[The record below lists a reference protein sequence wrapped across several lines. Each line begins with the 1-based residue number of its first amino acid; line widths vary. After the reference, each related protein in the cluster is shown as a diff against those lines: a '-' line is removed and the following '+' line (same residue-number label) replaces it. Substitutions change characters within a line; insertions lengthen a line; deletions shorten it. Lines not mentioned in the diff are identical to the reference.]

1 MQRTKW
7 VSSKKKRGLA
17 NQDRRRGEAPTVTC
31 FSIPRGG
38 VRVPA
43 RRRKEGGRDW
53 ARRAP
58 QRDGRSGDTEEKR
71 NSRLAAMAPAGMR
84 NNSQRRAKVFQSRQ
98 AGADQ
103 TGARRE
109 RGLVE
114 SKDGLVIAGVG
125 RSLGWLGRMQIWA
138 WTLSAGP
145 AANKSLTVSCRS
157 AMAQRDWM
165 MVHRQELH
173 VSPRFCTSAGEWR

>member
-1 MQRTKW
+1 MLHSAIPNRASTSDETDAMRKVGRDQNFGDGRAEDAANKVGQLQEKERRSESRQAESRGANGDMLFDSTWRRSRTC
-7 VSSKKKRGLA
+7 
-17 NQDRRRGEAPTVTC
+17 E
-31 FSIPRGG
+31 
-38 VRVPA
+38 
-43 RRRKEGGRDW
+43 RRKEGGRDW

-58 QRDGRSGDTEEKR
+58 QRDGRSGDTEGKI

-114 SKDGLVIAGVG
+114 SKDGLVSAGVG

-138 WTLSAGP
+138 WHG
-145 AANKSLTVSCRS
+145 RS
-157 AMAQRDWM
+157 VLNQQR
-165 MVHRQELH
+165 
-173 VSPRFCTSAGEWR
+173 TSR